1 MQHGALRLA
10 VIRGTLA
17 VAAMSAIGCSRQ
29 PPRPLVPAPAGRPAD
44 VREPV
49 EREPVRAPEPRSEPR
64 DEPELVE
71 KAPGSDAVD
80 LIAADPI
87 VTSGQAGDEGIEDR
101 VDWWLNLWQTRSR
114 DAFVR
119 GLSRMGSYEDLVI
132 AELAMR
138 GLPPSLLYL
147 PLIEANY
154 YPVAVSPVGAGG
166 LWQFMP
172 RTARWLG
179 LTVNS
184 LIDQRFDAFAATPVA
199 LDYLLDLNEQFQSWF
214 LTLAAYNAGPGR
226 VEQAIRRHG
235 GGHPRDDRLFLRI
248 RDRLPA
254 ETRDFIPKFLAAV
267 RMASDPEHHGF
278 LSVLKSSPPAF
289 DTVAVD
295 GPASIDVIADV
306 AGVGLEEVR
315 DLNPHIV
322 LGMTPGGGSTVV
334 RLPAGSAEGFAERF
348 AVIPLRNRVNRH
360 IVSAGETL
368 SHIALDYRISLD
380 ELRGANPGVSP
391 RRLQIGSVL
400 IVPGMRRDS
409 GEPAAAVA
417 GPRTGHP
424 PIADDP
430 PEAGSGEDAL
440 SAATYGAAPPGGEV
454 VHVVARGESLWLIAR
469 LYGVEL
475 ARLRARNRIGE
486 GALVH
491 PGDSIRIPPA
501 R

>member
-1 MQHGALRLA
+1 MHQGALRYA
-10 VIRGTLA
+10 VVCGTLV
-17 VAAMSAIGCSRQ
+17 VAAMSATGCARQ
-29 PPRPLVPAPAGRPAD
+29 PPLPLAPSPVGEPVD
-44 VREPV
+44 VREPE
-49 EREPVRAPEPRSEPR
+49 EREPVRAPEPRDVPEVVGEVPASEP
-64 DEPELVE
+64 
-71 KAPGSDAVD
+71 VD
-80 LIAADPI
+80 LFAADPI
-87 VTSGQAGDEGIEDR
+87 VTSGQAGDGQIEDR
-101 VDWWLNLWQTRSR
+101 VDRWLNVWQTRLR

-119 GLSRMGSYEDLVI
+119 GLSRMGSYEDLVA
-132 AELAMR
+132 AELAIR
-138 GLPPSLLYL
+138 DLPPSLLYL

-154 YPVAVSPVGAGG
+154 YPTAVSPAGAGG

-172 RTARWLG
+172 RTARWMG

-199 LDYLLDLNEQFQSWF
+199 LDYLLDLNEQFHSWF

-235 GGHPRDDRLFLRI
+235 RGHPRDDRLFLRI
-248 RDRLPA
+248 RNRLPA

-267 RMASDPEHHGF
+267 RMASDPERHGF
-278 LSVLKSSPPAF
+278 SSVLKASPPAF
-289 DTVAVD
+289 DTVAID
-295 GPASIDVIADV
+295 GPASIDVIAEV

-334 RLPAGSAEGFAERF
+334 RLPAGSTEGFADRF
-348 AVIPLRNRVNRH
+348 ALIPLRNRVNRH
-360 IVSAGETL
+360 VVSAGETL
-368 SHIALDYRISLD
+368 SHIALDYRISVN

-400 IVPGMRRDS
+400 IVPGVPQDS
-409 GEPAAAVA
+409 GEPAAAARGPVA
-417 GPRTGHP
+417 
-424 PIADDP
+424 DNP
-430 PEAGSGEDAL
+430 PEAGSGAAGSSAEGN
-440 SAATYGAAPPGGEV
+440 SAAPSGGEV

-475 ARLRARNRIGE
+475 VRLRVHNRIGE
-486 GALVH
+486 GGQVN

>member
-1 MQHGALRLA
+1 MWQGALRLA
-10 VIRGTLA
+10 VVRGTLA
-17 VAAMSAIGCSRQ
+17 VAALSPIGCARQ
-29 PPRPLVPAPAGRPAD
+29 PPLPLAPSPAGQPVE

-49 EREPVRAPEPRSEPR
+49 EREPVRAPEPRG
-64 DEPELVE
+64 EPEVVE
-71 KAPGSDAVD
+71 KAPASDAVD
-80 LIAADPI
+80 LFAADPI
-87 VTSGQAGDEGIEDR
+87 VTSGQAGDEGIDDR
-101 VDWWLNLWQTRSR
+101 VEWWLNLWQTRSR

-119 GLSRMGSYEDLVI
+119 GLSRMGSYEDLVT
-132 AELAMR
+132 AELAAR
-138 GLPPSLLYL
+138 DLPPSLLYL

-154 YPVAVSPVGAGG
+154 YPTAVSPAGAGG

-172 RTARWLG
+172 RTARWMG

-184 LIDQRFDAFAATPVA
+184 LIDQRFDAFAATPLA

-226 VEQAIRRHG
+226 VEQAIQRHG
-235 GGHPRDDRLFLRI
+235 RGQPRDDRLFLRI

-267 RMASDPEHHGF
+267 RMASDPERHGI
-278 LSVLKSSPPAF
+278 SGVPRASPPSF
-289 DTVAVD
+289 DTVAID

-334 RLPAGSAEGFAERF
+334 RLPAGSAEGFAGRF
-348 AVIPLRNRVNRH
+348 AAIPLRNRVNRH

-368 SHIALDYRISLD
+368 SHIALDYRISLA

-417 GPRTGHP
+417 GPGPDDP
-424 PIADDP
+424 PIADDL
-430 PEAGSGEDAL
+430 PEAGSGEDAS
-440 SAATYGAAPPGGEV
+440 SAGTDRAAPTGGEV
-454 VHVVARGESLWLIAR
+454 VHVVTRGESLWLIAR

-475 ARLRARNRIGE
+475 ARLRARNGIGE

-491 PGDSIRIPPA
+491 PGDSIRIPAA